1 MKNWKDECNY
11 RRIKDE
17 NGVVTANVIMIDG
30 QDIPVSAE
38 VYEAYS
44 QMGRQERYQEQLLQD
59 IPHVSLE
66 KLADACV
73 PIEEYMLEQA
83 PSPEDI
89 CISMEDQAEQAA
101 LLRLLPKAMEQLTE
115 SEREL
120 IRELFFEG
128 ISLREYC
135 RINGI
140 PTMTQHYR
148 LQQVLKKLKNILS

>member
-17 NGVVTANVIMIDG
+17 NGVVTAHVIMIGG
-30 QDIPVSAE
+30 QDILVSNE

-101 LLRLLPKAMEQLTE
+101 LLLSLIHI
-115 SEREL
+115 SEPMRP
-120 IRELFFEG
+120 
-128 ISLREYC
+128 Y
-135 RINGI
+135 
-140 PTMTQHYR
+140 
-148 LQQVLKKLKNILS
+148 

>member
-1 MKNWKDECNY
+1 MDKQTKHILCYIAFGVGLFALLNNLGSVWAVVKTGASFLVPVFGGLLVAFILSVPMKGF
-11 RRIKDE
+11 E
-17 NGVVTANVIMIDG
+17 N
-30 QDIPVSAE
+30 
-38 VYEAYS
+38 
-44 QMGRQERYQEQLLQD
+44 L
-59 IPHVSLE
+59 
-66 KLADACV
+66 
-73 PIEEYMLEQA
+73 
-83 PSPEDI
+83 
-89 CISMEDQAEQAA
+89 